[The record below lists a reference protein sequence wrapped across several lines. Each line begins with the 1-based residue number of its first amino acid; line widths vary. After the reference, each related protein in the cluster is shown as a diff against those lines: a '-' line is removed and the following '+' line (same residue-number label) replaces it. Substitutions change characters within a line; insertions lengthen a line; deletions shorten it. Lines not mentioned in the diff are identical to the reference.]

1 MGENYNAPVVRT
13 QSLLIDEVEVTA
25 TAAEINSAAD
35 LSVQES
41 MSPGDGFVGSG
52 TLYAS
57 STVKQGGIYH
67 TSIILDITDT
77 VAASGDTLIIGASGV
92 SNIGQSLT
100 LMSGSILGGQV
111 TCLET
116 PATGTADIDLYS
128 AAVGTGEAGDDVTT
142 SLTETAL
149 LTKGEAWSA
158 SATPVRMSA
167 LPATTEYLYLTT
179 GDTSA
184 GTYTAGRFLVE
195 FWGV

>member
-57 STVKQGGIYH
+57 STVKHGGIYH

-100 LMSGSILGGQV
+100 LMSGTILGGQV
-111 TCLET
+111 TCLVT

-128 AAVGTGEAGDDVTT
+128 ATVGTGEAGDDVT

-149 LTKGEAWSA
+149 LTKGGAWSA